1 MLSECDEGIMGE
13 CTIKIVQEDKLQV
26 VNHKQ
31 KFVKQAS
38 LRFSPFDF
46 GEDTDW
52 DMFLDKVAVACEA
65 SRDALIM
72 PSLCW
77 KFFEA
82 CQLIASPPLQYRR
95 VHIPQEEAHRHPADD
110 FSDDEATS
118 GCGFSKTG
126 MFLLISL
133 AHPMLICLQL
143 QAWAIGMQTGEP
155 NQLAMGN

>member
-1 MLSECDEGIMGE
+1 MGE

-26 VNHKQ
+26 VNCKQ

-65 SRDALIM
+65 SHDALIV

-77 KFFEA
+77 KWMKPA
-82 CQLIASPPLQYRR
+82 NSSPVPLCNIRGFTSPRR
-95 VHIPQEEAHRHPADD
+95 
-110 FSDDEATS
+110 S
-118 GCGFSKTG
+118 
-126 MFLLISL
+126 SL
-133 AHPMLICLQL
+133 APS
-143 QAWAIGMQTGEP
+143 
-155 NQLAMGN
+155 